1 MLWSPCIDSVD
12 IQSTAVWENPSS
24 FESIFSFYH
33 QDASVNSVAVEV
45 NENTEV
51 QNGKGSTFV
60 VTVVNDSIQGM
71 HEWTEEE
78 TNLLKQ
84 AVEA

>member
-1 MLWSPCIDSVD
+1 MI
-12 IQSTAVWENPSS
+12 TYG
-24 FESIFSFYH
+24 IFCNR
-33 QDASVNSVAVEV
+33 QDASKNADGGEGD
-45 NENTEV
+45 ENADE

-71 HEWTEEE
+71 QEWTEEE

>member
-1 MLWSPCIDSVD
+1 MEGEAD
-12 IQSTAVWENPSS
+12 QNTENP
-24 FESIFSFYH
+24 
-33 QDASVNSVAVEV
+33 
-45 NENTEV
+45 
-51 QNGKGSTFV
+51 NGKGSTFV

-78 TNLLKQ
+78 TNLVKE

>member
-1 MLWSPCIDSVD
+1 MSWVARLYLHY
-12 IQSTAVWENPSS
+12 S
-24 FESIFSFYH
+24 FNH
-33 QDASVNSVAVEV
+33 QDTNSTDVEV
-45 NENTEV
+45 SDKTEN
-51 QNGKGSTFV
+51 QNGKGSTFI

>member
-1 MLWSPCIDSVD
+1 M
-12 IQSTAVWENPSS
+12 
-24 FESIFSFYH
+24 
-33 QDASVNSVAVEV
+33 QDASVASAVDVETSDNV
-45 NENTEV
+45 EN

-84 AVEA
+84 VVEA

>member
-1 MLWSPCIDSVD
+1 VLLDKEKFDRIFFL
-12 IQSTAVWENPSS
+12 S
-24 FESIFSFYH
+24 FNH
-33 QDASVNSVAVEV
+33 QDTSVTSSVNVE
-45 NENTEV
+45 NEN

>member
-1 MLWSPCIDSVD
+1 
-12 IQSTAVWENPSS
+12 
-24 FESIFSFYH
+24 
-33 QDASVNSVAVEV
+33 VAVEV

>member
-1 MLWSPCIDSVD
+1 MLLDKEKFDRIFFL
-12 IQSTAVWENPSS
+12 S
-24 FESIFSFYH
+24 FNH
-33 QDASVNSVAVEV
+33 QDTSVSSVNVE
-45 NENTEV
+45 NEN

>member
-1 MLWSPCIDSVD
+1 MSCQVARR
-12 IQSTAVWENPSS
+12 TVSS
-24 FESIFSFYH
+24 FSFNH
-33 QDASVNSVAVEV
+33 QDTNSIDVEV
-45 NENTEV
+45 SDKTEN
-51 QNGKGSTFV
+51 QNGKGSTFI